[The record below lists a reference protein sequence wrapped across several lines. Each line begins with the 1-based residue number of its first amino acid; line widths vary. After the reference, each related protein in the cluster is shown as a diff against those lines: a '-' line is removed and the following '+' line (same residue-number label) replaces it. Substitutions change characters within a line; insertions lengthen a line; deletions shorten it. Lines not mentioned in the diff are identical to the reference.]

1 MASRSRALTCSD
13 IAGVKT
19 ILFNPFR
26 IKLRSWFGDL
36 AERPHVLPGIVLG
49 MLTAR
54 TVVLIVEEETCA
66 ARKIN
71 QK

>member
-1 MASRSRALTCSD
+1 MASRSRPLTCSD

-26 IKLRSWFGDL
+26 RKLRSWFGDL
-36 AERPHVLPGIVLG
+36 AEQPHVLLGKVLG
-49 MLTAR
+49 MLTAW
-54 TVVLIVEEETCA
+54 TVVLIVEEETYA

>member
-1 MASRSRALTCSD
+1 MTCSD

-19 ILFNPFR
+19 ILSNLFR
-26 IKLRSWFGDL
+26 RKLRSWFGDL
-36 AERPHVLPGIVLG
+36 AEQPHVLLGKVLG
-49 MLTAR
+49 MLTAW
-54 TVVLIVEEETCA
+54 TAVLIVKEEIYA